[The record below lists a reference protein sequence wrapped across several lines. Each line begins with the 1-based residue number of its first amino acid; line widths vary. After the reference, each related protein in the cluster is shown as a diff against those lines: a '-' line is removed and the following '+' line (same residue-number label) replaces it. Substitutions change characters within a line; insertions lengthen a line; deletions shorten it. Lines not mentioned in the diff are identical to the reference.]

1 MLRAEIEAIVY
12 GFLDNYGPNCAVADW
27 CRNLDTDRSNLRSST
42 DPDAAEDLA
51 TNVFATLAELQ
62 TELVRATDLRQEN
75 DITIAI
81 ETLTAAILEWDYND
95 ATNNQEDFQLSD

>member
-1 MLRAEIEAIVY
+1 MLRSEIEAIID
-12 GFLDNYGPNCAVADW
+12 GFLDEYGPNCSLADW
-27 CRNLDTDRSNLRSST
+27 CRDLDTDRGNLRGST

-81 ETLTAAILEWDYND
+81 EILTAAIREWDYND
-95 ATNNQEDFQLSD
+95 ATDNHENFQLSD